1 MRQLQLG
8 ARPVDSTAI
17 EPYTADTQGATMD
30 PKSVKHSRQLP
41 QRILWHRPAP
51 AREWLAWIAAAT
63 VMGVIAIPR
72 D

>member
-1 MRQLQLG
+1 
-8 ARPVDSTAI
+8 
-17 EPYTADTQGATMD
+17 MD
-30 PKSVKHSRQLP
+30 PKSVDYSRQLP
-41 QRILWHRPAP
+41 QRILWHGPAP